1 MGPVLVCVVV
11 ATIAGLMAGSAN
23 QRAKR
28 ARLDYRRTKG
38 LIPAARKL
46 AWAETL
52 RGLAVVATATTALVV
67 MALIMYTIGLR
78 A

>member
-23 QRAKR
+23 QKAKR
-28 ARLDYRRTKG
+28 ARLDYRRTKA

-46 AWAETL
+46 ALTETL

>member
-28 ARLDYRRTKG
+28 ARLDYRRTKSLVLG
-38 LIPAARKL
+38 ARKV
-46 AWAETL
+46 AWAETV
-52 RGLAVVATATTALVV
+52 RGVAVVATATTALLVV
-67 MALIMYTIGLR
+67 AVVMYTIGLR
-78 A
+78 T